1 MSGTV
6 ADPRLAA
13 LAGGDRPLVWSF
25 IGDSVTAASW
35 HTWGARGFA
44 ELVHERLRELGRVRD
59 AVVNTGVSGW
69 RVGDLLGSLDD
80 IALRF
85 QPDLVVIGTGLN
97 DTRGGADGVGEFRDR
112 YHELI
117 GRIRADSSATIVAQ
131 TPNGTPPTAPEHVV
145 AHLDAYADVIRA
157 VAKEAD
163 VPLVDHH
170 AEWAATDAG
179 PWFHWLGHGCHPNAH
194 GHRAMARTLLRSFG
208 CWDPAA
214 RTGRLTIP

>member
-1 MSGTV
+1 MSGMV

-59 AVVNTGVSGW
+59 
-69 RVGDLLGSLDD
+69 
-80 IALRF
+80 
-85 QPDLVVIGTGLN
+85 
-97 DTRGGADGVGEFRDR
+97 R

-117 GRIRADSSATIVAQ
+117 RRIRAGSSATVVAQ
-131 TPNGTPPTAPEHVV
+131 TPNGTLPTAPEHVV
-145 AHLDAYADVIRA
+145 AHLDAYAGAIRA

-179 PWFHWLGHGCHPNAH
+179 SWFHWLGHGCHPNAH